1 MSPVTATFPDRV
13 VDAVTERR
21 TDQLLDEI
29 ADLLDHG
36 FHYSPITYP
45 NPQPVCTDPDCPIV
59 TEHNQHD
66 LIKWDERAEPG
77 HFYVINDRAHYHGG
91 E

>member
-21 TDQLLDEI
+21 GTDQLLDEI

-45 NPQPVCTDPDCPIV
+45 NPDDSWADHPNRTLAAYHNARSRVVIDDNDPR
-59 TEHNQHD
+59 
-66 LIKWDERAEPG
+66 DE
-77 HFYVINDRAHYHGG
+77 
-91 E
+91 